1 MIIAELRQVTKRYGP
16 VTALA
21 NLDLAIERS
30 QLLTLLGRNGAGKT
44 TAVRLLLGL
53 ATPHS
58 GTARV
63 FGRDPREPNARRRTG
78 AMLQVGRVPDTLRVR
93 ELIDLFSSYYPKP
106 LSRAEV
112 IHAAGLEG
120 IENRLFS
127 ALSGGQR
134 QRVLFAL
141 AICGKPDLL
150 VLDEPTTGL
159 DVESRRSLWR
169 HIREFVAGGGSVL
182 LTTHYLEE
190 ADALADRIAVLDRG
204 RIVAAGAPHE
214 IKQQVSAKRIRCLTT
229 LSDERILAIP
239 GVTSISKD
247 GAAFEILTSDA
258 DRVVPRLF
266 SADPDLHGIEVTSVG
281 LEDAFL
287 AITSQSQTVQE
298 VLQ

>member
-1 MIIAELRQVTKRYGP
+1 MIIAELRNVSKRYGP

-21 NLDLAIERS
+21 NLDLAIERG

-53 ATPHS
+53 AIPHS

-63 FGRDPREPNARRRTG
+63 FGRDPREPNARLRTG

-93 ELIDLFSSYYPKP
+93 ELIGLFSSYYRNP
-106 LSRAEV
+106 LSRVEV

-120 IENRLFS
+120 IEGRLFS

-204 RIVAAGAPHE
+204 QIVAAGAPHE
-214 IKQQVSAKRIRCLTT
+214 IKQQVSAKRIRCVTT

-239 GVTSISKD
+239 GVSSISKD
-247 GAAFEILTSDA
+247 SARFEILTSDA

-298 VLQ
+298 VL